1 MKTNYFIL
9 ELVDQKDGI
18 IVIPPLKQTV
28 SMVGGAMVE
37 SISRFASL
45 VLVSSRY
52 LGFLA
57 LVVGAIYWGTGTNT
71 RRRRRGLGI
80 LCGGAGALVVY
91 FALGTVYAV
100 LGFIVAGS
108 GPIPSTSQA
117 MFAPGIRGTQVASQ
131 GAEQSL
137 YQAADVL
144 SKVAAIAGQALIAWG
159 AALYAISPP
168 TGRVSQSARTS
179 LKTGVGLILGSMSGI
194 ILSFLPAVFPSLL

>member
-1 MKTNYFIL
+1 
-9 ELVDQKDGI
+9 
-18 IVIPPLKQTV
+18 
-28 SMVGGAMVE
+28 MVGSAMVE
-37 SISRFASL
+37 SISRFTSL
-45 VLVSSRY
+45 VLALSRY
-52 LGFLA
+52 LAVTTLIA
-57 LVVGAIYWGTGTNT
+57 GAIYWGTGTNT

-91 FALGTVYAV
+91 FALGTISAV

-117 MFAPGIRGTQVASQ
+117 MFAPGIRGMQVASQ
-131 GAEQSL
+131 GADQSL

-159 AALYAISPP
+159 AALYGISPS

-194 ILSFLPAVFPSLL
+194 ILSFLSAVFPSLL